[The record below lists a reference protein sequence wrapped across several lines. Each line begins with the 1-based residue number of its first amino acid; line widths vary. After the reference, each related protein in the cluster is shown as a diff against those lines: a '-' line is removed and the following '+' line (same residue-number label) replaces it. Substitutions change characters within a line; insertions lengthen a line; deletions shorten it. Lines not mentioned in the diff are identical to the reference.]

1 MTGAALFVLIL
12 LLAGCSALPQGDRRE
27 VVRPADS
34 PRCAVAI
41 YDPAPSNTEAVVPV
55 AAQTTEQVSP
65 GPRLGSQPPP
75 PPKALPIIPGTPDRE
90 SGELQLAEVLDSVER
105 HYPLLR
111 AIEYERIT
119 TGGRLI
125 SAMGV
130 FDFNLLSNVNSQTPA
145 TYDNYFTN
153 FGVRQY
159 LPVSGASA
167 FAGYRLGLGSF
178 PTYDLNQITAD
189 GGEFRAGFSVPL
201 LRDRAID
208 RPRAAVQQAR
218 LDYQIA
224 EPVIERQQLDFQRA
238 AARTYW
244 NWVGS
249 GMRLRVTE
257 RLVKIA
263 EDRDEQLKARVAIGP
278 AANIE
283 RIDNQ
288 QNIAQRNTMLVQAQR
303 AFQQATIEL
312 SLFLRNADGQ
322 PLLAG
327 SARLPSFP
335 QVNPPGETPFDSLM
349 KLAMDQRPEPRRL
362 QLQREKLGV
371 ELRLALNQTMAN
383 VDAVLMATQDI
394 GGGASALSGT
404 ANLNRQSVTAGL
416 QVQLPVQR
424 REARGRVIQA
434 QGQIAQLDHQIRFVE
449 DAIRAEV
456 QETFTAVERAYE
468 FVKQAKQRVE
478 LALVVAR
485 AEQELLRQGR
495 SDILRV
501 NLREQAAFDAVLIE
515 IGAQQEYFRTQADFR
530 AALGFRDVKPTE

>member
-1 MTGAALFVLIL
+1 ML
-12 LLAGCSALPQGDRRE
+12 LLAGCSSLPRDNRRE
-27 VVRPADS
+27 TNRPAES
-34 PRCAVAI
+34 PPRSVATLRSSG
-41 YDPAPSNTEAVVPV
+41 PSGEAPIATV
-55 AAQTTEQVSP
+55 AAQTPEQPVP
-65 GPRLGSQPPP
+65 ETNLGSQPPP
-75 PPKALPIIPGTPDRE
+75 PPKALPEIPGTPVRE
-90 SGELQLAEVLDSVER
+90 SGELLLADVLESVDR

-111 AIEYERIT
+111 AIEYERIM

-130 FDFNLLSNVNSQTPA
+130 FDFNLQSNAISQTPA
-145 TYDNYFTN
+145 TYDNFVTN

-159 LPVSGASA
+159 LPVGGASA
-167 FAGYRLGLGSF
+167 FAGYRIGQGRF
-178 PTYDLNQITAD
+178 PTYDLSQFTAE
-189 GGEFRAGFSVPL
+189 GGEFRAGFSLPL
-201 LRDRAID
+201 LRDREID
-208 RPRAAVQQAR
+208 RPRATVQQAQ

-224 EPVIERQQLDFQRA
+224 EPVIERQQIDFQRA

-249 GMRLRVTE
+249 GMRLRITE
-257 RLVKIA
+257 RLVKLA
-263 EDRDEQLKARVAIGP
+263 ADRDEQLKARVAIGP
-278 AANIE
+278 VANIE

-288 QNIAQRNTMLVQAQR
+288 QNIAQRNAMLVQAQR

-312 SLFLRNADGQ
+312 SLFLRTDDGQ

-327 SARLPSFP
+327 SGRLPSFP
-335 QVNPPGETPFDSLM
+335 EVDPPGEVPFDSVL
-349 KLAMDQRPEPRRL
+349 KTAFEQRPEPRRL
-362 QLQREKLGV
+362 RLQREKFGV
-371 ELRLALNQTMAN
+371 ELRLAMNQTMAN
-383 VDAVLMATQDI
+383 VDAMLMATQDI
-394 GGGASALSGT
+394 GGGFSSLSGP
-404 ANLNRQSVTAGL
+404 ANLNRQSVSAGL
-416 QVQLPVQR
+416 QMALPVQR

-434 QGQIAQLDHQIRFVE
+434 QAQIAQLDHQIRFTE

-501 NLREQAAFDAVLIE
+501 TLREQAAFDAALIE
-515 IGAQQEYFRTQADFR
+515 ISAQQDYFRAQADFR
-530 AALGFRDVKPTE
+530 AAQGFRDIKPAK